1 MVSEKSVKN
10 LNEFFGEIVLNLI
23 FHQNQN
29 MKLMKKIMTIWFPML
44 QINSKYK

>member
-1 MVSEKSVKN
+1 MSEKLAKN
-10 LNEFFGEIVLNLI
+10 LNEFFGKIVLNLI

-29 MKLMKKIMTIWFPML
+29 MKLMKKIMMIWFSML